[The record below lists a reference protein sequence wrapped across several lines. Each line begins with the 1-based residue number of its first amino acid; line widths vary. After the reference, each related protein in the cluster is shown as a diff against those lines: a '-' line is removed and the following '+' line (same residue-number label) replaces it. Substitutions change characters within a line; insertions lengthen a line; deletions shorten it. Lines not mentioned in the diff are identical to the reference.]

1 MVDNEAA
8 ALVIENIAMLEDA
21 MALANGELGE
31 EVFAEIDR
39 VICHWADARG
49 WKGKFSFWDDETSLW
64 ATEWVRI
71 GEGEEQWIAWFEL
84 DAEDPDEDTWLTRLL
99 GARRGRIGF
108 AFHADLGA
116 GKPAWKR
123 FAREFHQAHPE
134 IEKSGFEYN
143 DKDGS
148 WFLPFKVQ
156 AKALAE
162 AYANDALDDAMEPL
176 RDALERVGSVYP
188 TFAEL
193 VEAGKRK
200 FVSESAASPL

>member
-1 MVDNEAA
+1 MVDKEAA

-39 VICHWADARG
+39 VIGHWADARG

-64 ATEWVRI
+64 ATEWVRT
-71 GEGEEQWIAWFEL
+71 GERGQEWIAWFQL
-84 DAEDPDEDTWLTRLL
+84 AAEDPNEEETWLTLLL

-108 AFHADLGA
+108 RFFEKLGA
-116 GKPAWKR
+116 GRAAWKKN
-123 FAREFHQAHPE
+123 ASTFHQAHPE

-143 DKDGS
+143 DKNGS
-148 WFLPFKVQ
+148 WFLPFKVE

-162 AYANDALDDAMEPL
+162 AYANDALDDVMEPL
-176 RDALERVGSVYP
+176 RDALERVGSVFP
-188 TFAEL
+188 IFAEL

-200 FVSESAASPL
+200 FVSESAA

>member
-1 MVDNEAA
+1 MVDKEAA

-21 MALANGELGE
+21 MALANGDLGE

-39 VICHWADARG
+39 VIGHWADARG
-49 WKGKFSFWDDETSLW
+49 WKGKFSFWDDDETSFW
-64 ATEWVRI
+64 ATEWVRT
-71 GEGEEQWIAWFEL
+71 GERGEEWIAWFQL
-84 DAEDPDEDTWLTRLL
+84 DAVDPDEEETWLTALL
-99 GARRGRIGF
+99 GARRVRIGF
-108 AFHADLGA
+108 AFHVDLGA
-116 GKPAWKR
+116 GKLAWKR

-143 DKDGS
+143 DKYGN
-148 WFLPFKVQ
+148 WFLPFKVE

-176 RDALERVGSVYP
+176 RDALERAGSVFP
-188 TFAEL
+188 VFAEL

-200 FVSESAASPL
+200 FVSESAA